1 MEITIGRFKL
11 VSEDDRFNLIET
23 RMVQLKD
30 SVTKKATGEE
40 KEKDIPIAYSM
51 ILSSAIEY
59 IITRNVSDK
68 DMKIDLATYLKMW
81 KKEKEE
87 IMSKLNYENKRQIN

>member
-1 MEITIGRFKL
+1 MEILIGRFKL
-11 VSEDDRFNLIET
+11 VSEDDRFDLIET

-30 SVTKKATGEE
+30 PVTRKATGEE
-40 KEKDIPIAYSM
+40 KIKDIPVAYSM
-51 ILSSAIEY
+51 TLSSAIEY

-68 DMKIDLATYLKMW
+68 NLKVDLATYLKMW

-87 IMSKLNYENKRQIN
+87 IMSKLKI